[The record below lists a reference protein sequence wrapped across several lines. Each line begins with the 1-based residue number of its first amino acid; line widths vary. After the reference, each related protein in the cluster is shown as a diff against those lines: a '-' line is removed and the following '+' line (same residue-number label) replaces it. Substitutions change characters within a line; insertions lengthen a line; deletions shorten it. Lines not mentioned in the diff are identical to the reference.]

1 MVEERGLTLSHHKT
15 KGEKIWYSFFW
26 GVIAISVLIGVAI
39 AKIKFELDKDDYE
52 EE

>member
-1 MVEERGLTLSHHKT
+1 MVQ
-15 KGEKIWYSFFW
+15 FFW

-39 AKIKFELDKDDYE
+39 AKIKFELDKEDYE